1 MENQEKAIIKELM
14 GNFKNKVQPV
24 PFGHTNIYFIETA
37 SGHILV
43 DAGMPGKEKE
53 LDKAF
58 ERFGIQSIH
67 IHLIIATH
75 GHLDHV
81 GSIAHAKKVSGGQI
95 LCHRSAAKYL
105 ENGEAEPATPKNF
118 KGRLLNFL
126 TSLSGAKFEGI
137 TPDVL
142 IEDEYDLKDFGIAG
156 KVLHTPGHSPSSVS
170 ILLDNGECLIGDMV
184 RETGSGQVSLGMFY
198 EDKAS
203 LLASLEKVADFEPR
217 IIYLSHGTTID
228 NRTLR
233 TAISANR

>member
-1 MENQEKAIIKELM
+1 MENQEKATRKELKVDL
-14 GNFKNKVQPV
+14 KNMVQPV

-53 LDKAF
+53 LDKTF
-58 ERFGIQSIH
+58 ETFGIQPNH

-95 LCHRSAAKYL
+95 LCHWSAAKYL
-105 ENGEAEPATPKNF
+105 EKGEAEPATPKNL

-126 TSLSGAKFEGI
+126 TSLSGFRFEGT
-137 TPDVL
+137 TPDIL
-142 IEDEYDLKDFGIAG
+142 IDDEYDLEDFGIAG
-156 KVLHTPGHSPSSVS
+156 RVLHTPGHSPSSVS

-184 RETGSGQVSLGMFY
+184 REAGSGQISVGMFY
-198 EDKAS
+198 ENKAR
-203 LLASLEKVADFEPR
+203 LLISLEKVVDYEPR

-228 NRTLR
+228 IHTLR